1 MKNTLMVL
9 LLLVA
14 FQTRGQQPDTLYIA
28 TYRYA
33 ANDRL
38 DNLRPFA
45 AYLGERTGIATSVA
59 SYPSPKDLI
68 AAMQAG
74 KVDVGFINTFG
85 YLLLATQEQGVMAP
99 VAALNVRKGAGDNYK
114 TILLSSKASGVTD
127 AGMLKAKASGL
138 SLLLVS
144 EGSTS
149 GNLVPRMYLN
159 SIGLNDPEKQFK
171 KTGYG
176 KTHAQTF
183 QQFAGGEADVAA
195 FGSNEYRKAL
205 AADSTLRL
213 KVNVL
218 WESQEIAL
226 GPVLLKKSLPG
237 GLKKKITKEL
247 LALHRRRPPALESIK
262 KGWSEAAHSERFIRV
277 DDRYYDAF
285 RNLMGDPKALRVL
298 LERFVH

>member
-1 MKNTLMVL
+1 MRQIL
-9 LLLVA
+9 LLLLLFLA
-14 FQTRGQQPDTLYIA
+14 LHSWGQQPDTLHIA

-33 ANDRL
+33 ANDRV

-74 KVDVGFINTFG
+74 KVDIGFINTFG
-85 YLLLATQEQGVMAP
+85 YLLLTTQERSVMTP
-99 VAALNVRKGAGDNYK
+99 VAALNVRKGASDNYK

-127 AGMLKAKASGL
+127 AGTLKAKAANL

-159 SIGLNDPEKQFK
+159 SLGLNDPEKQFK
-171 KTGYG
+171 KTAYG

-183 QQFAGGEADVAA
+183 QQVAKDEVDVAA
-195 FGSNEYRKAL
+195 FGSSEYAKAL
-205 AADSTLRL
+205 AADSTLLER
-213 KVNVL
+213 VNVL
-218 WESQEIAL
+218 WESEEIAL

-247 LALHRRRPPALESIK
+247 LALHKRRSPALESIK
-262 KGWSEAAHSERFIRV
+262 KGWSEAAHSERFIRA
-277 DDRYYDAF
+277 DDRHYDAF

-298 LERFVH
+298 LERFVN